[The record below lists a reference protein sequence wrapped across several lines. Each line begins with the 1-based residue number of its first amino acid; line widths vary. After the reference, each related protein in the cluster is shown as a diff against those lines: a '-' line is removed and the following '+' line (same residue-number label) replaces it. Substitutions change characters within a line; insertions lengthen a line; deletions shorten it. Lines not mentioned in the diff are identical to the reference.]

1 MMTKIRSIQDSWL
14 AKSILILTALSFMSL
29 FGVSGYWGSAG
40 KNKEIIKV
48 DDVVVYQDEIN
59 SQFQQQ
65 LQQARNLFGEDLDI
79 NDAMKNAIMQ
89 DIVQKNLTN
98 AIMQKTTDDLDVS
111 ISDELIRKIIYSQ
124 AEFMDANGNFSIE
137 KLRRLLG
144 ASGWSEKRY
153 IETLRG
159 DIEKQHLLQHPAEN
173 INIPHFMDK
182 YLAQLENQRKVF
194 KYIEVDP
201 AKLSVDRKISNDE
214 LEQYYQ
220 DFIGQFEEPEK
231 RDLQFVNLSVD
242 ALAAKMTPSEE
253 DIKAY
258 YQENIS
264 NYVIPETRRVL
275 QMMFEDQ
282 DSADKAMAA
291 LNAGGDFYK
300 VAQDAAGQ
308 DKAATELGDVSKDM
322 LLADMSEAVFA
333 APQGEV
339 VGPIKS
345 ELGWH
350 ILKVT
355 KITPKKETTLAA
367 AKNKIVE
374 ALRKEKAF
382 DEAYNTIA
390 EIEDK
395 IGGGA
400 TLQEISESYNTPI
413 YKVSGLKEDGTT
425 QRAPVQFKKLI
436 SSADFIDAAFS
447 YNTGEISQAVE
458 DETGFTIVEVVAIE
472 DAHPKELSEVKSQI
486 ETMWA
491 ANEKNAI
498 AQEIINDVTH
508 DVENGDS
515 LDSVAKRFNLS
526 VKTTKPV
533 KRTES
538 FAGLSQQQ
546 MAELFQENIGSLK
559 LIAHNDGQLL
569 IVPTKVIKGSATPSK
584 EEIEVLRSKAKA
596 DMSQTVV
603 DELLNAYS
611 SNYDVRVKYKYVGL
625 TEDNE

>member
-29 FGVSGYWGSAG
+29 FGVSSYWGNAG
-40 KNKEIIKV
+40 KNKPIIKV
-48 DDVVVYQDEIN
+48 DDVIVYQDEIN

-65 LQQARNLFGEDLDI
+65 LQQARNLFGEDLEI
-79 NDAMKNAIMQ
+79 NDAMKSAIMQ

-111 ISDELIRKIIYSQ
+111 ISDELVRKIIYSQ

-194 KYIEVDP
+194 KYVEVEP
-201 AKLSVDRKISNDE
+201 AKLAIDRKISKDE

-264 NYVIPETRRVL
+264 NYVIPEKRMVL
-275 QMMFEDQ
+275 QMMFEEQ
-282 DSADKAMAA
+282 DAADKAMAA

-300 VAQDAAGQ
+300 VAKEAAEQ
-308 DKAATELGDVSKDM
+308 DKAATELGEMSKDM

-350 ILKVT
+350 ILKIT

-367 AKNKIVE
+367 AKSKIIE
-374 ALRKEKAF
+374 ALKKEHAF
-382 DEAYNTIA
+382 DEAYKTIA

-400 TLQEISESYNTPI
+400 TLQEISEAYKTPI
-413 YKVSGLKEDGTT
+413 YKVSGLKEDGST
-425 QRAPVQFKKLI
+425 QRAPVQFKKLV
-436 SSADFIDAAFS
+436 SSPDFIDAAFS
-447 YNTGEISQAVE
+447 YNTGEISQALE
-458 DETGFTIVEVVAIE
+458 DETGFTIVEVMAIE
-472 DAHPKELSEVKSQI
+472 DAHPKELSEVKAQI

-515 LDSVAKRFNLS
+515 LDSVAKRFGLS
-526 VKTTKPV
+526 VKTTKPL
-533 KRTES
+533 KRSES

-559 LIAHNDGQLL
+559 LVDHNDGQLL
-569 IVPTKVIKGSATPSK
+569 IVPTKVIKGSTNLSK
-584 EEIEVLRSKAKA
+584 EETEVLRSKAKA

-603 DELLNAYS
+603 EELLNAYS

-625 TEDNE
+625 TEDND